1 MPLPACLLH
10 CNGGHVEIGLA
21 PRPKNTTT
29 AAGCGRTCHGCQCRG
44 HRILRVAGRG
54 GGGRRSPAY
63 RPVPRGR
70 IMVATPMLRV
80 VVAAAS
86 VFPWHPRAYA
96 RHRGAG
102 RHCGRRRRSPGK
114 RNLCQHGTRSHRR
127 APPPA
132 PPGCPAAGGCGSGWL
147 GRAIAELAGW
157 HDIDMAPMDLP
168 GACDVQKS

>member
-1 MPLPACLLH
+1 MGAS
-10 CNGGHVEIGLA
+10 
-21 PRPKNTTT
+21 
-29 AAGCGRTCHGCQCRG
+29 AAGIGYFASPGG
-44 HRILRVAGRG
+44 G

-102 RHCGRRRRSPGK
+102 RHCGRRSPGK